1 MSALSSTASGAA
13 QGAAA
18 GSVIPGIGT
27 LVGGV
32 VGGLVGLFG
41 SMSANKKK
49 RRMRRQLSNQQ
60 SRLRTQIPGV
70 QEYFKE
76 LEAHK
81 SGQMQRKKGQAIEQF
96 VQGTVGTIPTLQR
109 KIASTGLEGSGSAK
123 QLLGSTRSKLQSGI
137 DTSLSNL
144 SDQEQDMMLSM
155 DQQRKQ
161 QLQGLYD
168 QIDTLQTKKMSL

>member
-1 MSALSSTASGAA
+1 MSALGDTASGALA
-13 QGAAA
+13 GAAA
-18 GSVIPGIGT
+18 GSALGVPGAW
-27 LVGGV
+27 VGGII
-32 VGGLVGLFG
+32 GGLSGLLG
-41 SMSANKKK
+41 SVSSNKKS

-60 SRLRTQIPGV
+60 ARLRQQIPGV

-76 LEAHK
+76 LEAYK

-96 VQGTVGTIPTLQR
+96 VQGTVGTIPALQR

-144 SDQEQDMMLSM
+144 SDQEQDMMLAM